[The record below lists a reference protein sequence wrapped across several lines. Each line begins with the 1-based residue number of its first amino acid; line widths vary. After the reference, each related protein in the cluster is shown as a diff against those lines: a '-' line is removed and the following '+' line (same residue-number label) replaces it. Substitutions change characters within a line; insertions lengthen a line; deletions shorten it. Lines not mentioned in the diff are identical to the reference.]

1 MKNVM
6 KIVNSL
12 EDLRLLI
19 EDVNQTIENKT
30 KEQSRRFLVCY

>member
-1 MKNVM
+1 M

-12 EDLRLLI
+12 EGLGLLI
-19 EDVNQTIENKT
+19 DDVNQTVENKT

>member
-12 EDLRLLI
+12 EGLGLLI
-19 EDVNQTIENKT
+19 DDVNQTVENKT